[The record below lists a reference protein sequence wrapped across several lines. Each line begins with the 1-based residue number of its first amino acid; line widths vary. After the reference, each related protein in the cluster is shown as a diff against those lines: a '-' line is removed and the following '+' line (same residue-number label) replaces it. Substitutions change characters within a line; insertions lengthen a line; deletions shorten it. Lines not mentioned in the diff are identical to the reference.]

1 MLRHCTV
8 PTWHPCRVVVINR
21 LIFGRPRRRRDLP
34 AGPHA
39 GFDISPLRLDRPDG
53 ATLNG
58 WRAEPK
64 SVQEREKVLLYFGGR
79 KEDAWWAPK
88 MASYL
93 EGWTVYS
100 FNYRGFG
107 DSKGSASEQNAKA
120 DALAIYEFVMQR
132 HYHADTEVSL
142 MGRSLGTAIA
152 IWLAHHVSPANLIL
166 VSPFCSMRSVLR
178 SRFWLAPLS
187 VFVCKR
193 FINSKLVPDISARTL
208 VVLAARDTEVTHAD
222 SLKLARS
229 FRAQATVAVIEGTNH
244 KTVPRS
250 PETQRAVAG
259 FLRNTERF
267 TESGN

>member
-1 MLRHCTV
+1 M
-8 PTWHPCRVVVINR
+8 INR

-39 GFDISPLRLDRPDG
+39 DFFLSPLRLDRPDG
-53 ATLNG
+53 ARLYG
-58 WRAEPK
+58 WNAAPK
-64 SVQEREKVLLYFGGR
+64 SVQDREKVLLYFGGR

-107 DSKGSASEQNAKA
+107 DSKGSASEINAKA
-120 DALAIYEFVMQR
+120 DALAIYEFVLQR
-132 HYHADTEVSL
+132 HARANTEVAL

-152 IWLAHHVSPANLIL
+152 IWLAHHVSPAHLIL

-178 SRFWLAPLS
+178 GRFWLAPLS
-187 VFVCKR
+187 VFVRKR
-193 FINSKLVPDISARTL
+193 FMNSKLVPDISARTL
-208 VVLAARDTEVTHAD
+208 VILAARDKEVNHSD
-222 SLKLARS
+222 SLRLARS
-229 FRAQATVAVIEGTNH
+229 FGTQATITVIDGTNH

-250 PETQRAVAG
+250 PGTQRAVAD
-259 FLRNTERF
+259 FLTNKAAALCLQ
-267 TESGN
+267 